1 MNNLDSCTSRFQS
14 CLKLLQDSNTT
25 LENATEA
32 VPGLSRMFYTRKIY
46 GLVPELD
53 VIDAREHAIRQIEPQ
68 LKRRLELIRSSLE
81 KCRKRRDY
89 LKGQRELIRGRLV
102 GIPYTT
108 LSDDQLTKLTT
119 DQKKI
124 ERYKFLRNKR
134 ERLQY
139 LLSLVEKGK
148 PEANP

>member
-1 MNNLDSCTSRFQS
+1 MSNLDNCTSRLRS
-14 CLKLLQDSNTT
+14 CLNLLQTSNGT

-53 VIDAREHAIRQIEPQ
+53 VTDARESAIRLIEPQ
-68 LKRRLELIRSSLE
+68 LKSRLVMIRKSLD

-89 LKGQRELIRGRLV
+89 LLGQRELIRGRLV

-108 LSDDQLTKLTT
+108 LSDEQLSKLTT
-119 DQKKI
+119 DDKKI

-139 LLSLVEKGK
+139 LLSLIERSN
-148 PEANP
+148 PEPAT